1 MTLQKA
7 FEFGRKTLEDA
18 GIEEARV
25 DAWLLLEH
33 VTGITRAVYYM
44 DTNKELTLEQ
54 EQSYCACLARR
65 AKRIP
70 LQHITG
76 IQEFMG
82 MDFCVNEHVLIP
94 RQDTEVLVESVLD
107 ELGFG
112 MKILDMC
119 TGSGCILVSLL
130 KRKPGTVGVGADIS
144 GEALRV
150 AEINC
155 RKHHVEAELIQS
167 DLFENLTGTYDVI
180 VSNPPYIRTAMI
192 AELQEEV
199 RLHDPKLALDGKEDG
214 LYFYREIVAKSPRFL
229 NAGGRL
235 CLEIGHDQGAD
246 VRTLMEEAGFVH
258 VTVKKD
264 LAGLDRV
271 VFGKYNK

>member
-7 FEFGRKTLEDA
+7 FELGRKTLEDA

-150 AEINC
+150 ARPIAGVLGGRALRC
-155 RKHHVEAELIQS
+155 DCIQS
-167 DLFENLTGTYDVI
+167 
-180 VSNPPYIRTAMI
+180 A
-192 AELQEEV
+192 
-199 RLHDPKLALDGKEDG
+199 LHPHGHDSG
-214 LYFYREIVAKSPRFL
+214 I
-229 NAGGRL
+229 AGGSTPARS
-235 CLEIGHDQGAD
+235 
-246 VRTLMEEAGFVH
+246 EAG
-258 VTVKKD
+258 
-264 LAGLDRV
+264 AGWQGGWL
-271 VFGKYNK
+271 VFLP

>member
-18 GIEEARV
+18 GIEDARV

-44 DTNKELTLEQ
+44 DTSKGLTSEQ
-54 EQSYCACLARR
+54 EKSYRACLTQR
-65 AKRIP
+65 AQRIP

-76 IQEFMG
+76 VQEFMG
-82 MDFCVNEHVLIP
+82 MEFCVNEHVLIP

-107 ELGFG
+107 GLCSD
-112 MKILDMC
+112 MKVLDMC

-130 KRKPGTVGVGADIS
+130 KRKPGMVGVGVDIS
-144 GEALRV
+144 KEALCV
-150 AEINC
+150 AETNC
-155 RKHHVEAELIQS
+155 RKHLVEAELIQS

-199 RLHDPKLALDGKEDG
+199 RLHDPKLALDGMEDG
-214 LYFYREIVAKSPRFL
+214 LHFYREIVKKSPRFL

-235 CLEIGHDQGAD
+235 FLEIGHDQGAD

>member
-18 GIEEARV
+18 GIEDAQV

-44 DTNKELTLEQ
+44 DTNKELTLGQ
-54 EQSYCACLARR
+54 EQSYRDCLARR

-199 RLHDPKLALDGKEDG
+199 RKCAFCKE
-214 LYFYREIVAKSPRFL
+214 
-229 NAGGRL
+229 GGRKAQ
-235 CLEIGHDQGAD
+235 D
-246 VRTLMEEAGFVH
+246 F
-258 VTVKKD
+258 
-264 LAGLDRV
+264 
-271 VFGKYNK
+271 

>member
-7 FEFGRKTLEDA
+7 FELGRKTLEDA

-130 KRKPGTVGVGADIS
+130 KRKPGTVGVGVDIS

-155 RKHHVEAELIQS
+155 RKHYVEAKLIQS

-229 NAGGRL
+229 NSGGGL
-235 CLEIGHDQGAD
+235 FLEIGHDQGAD